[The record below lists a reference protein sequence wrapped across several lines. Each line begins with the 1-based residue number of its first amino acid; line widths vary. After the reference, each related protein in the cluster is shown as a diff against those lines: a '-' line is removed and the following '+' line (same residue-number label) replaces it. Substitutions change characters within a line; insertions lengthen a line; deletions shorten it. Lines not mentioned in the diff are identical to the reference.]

1 MEQLQD
7 RANRYHG
14 GFRESV
20 VRYYRRTFD
29 FRGVTTKRE
38 FWLAFGYVSFCSV
51 LLAFLGMRWL
61 IIVIQ
66 DLIRVDGT
74 SSKTV
79 IVVGMYVL
87 LALMVLV
94 YLPLFG
100 LQVRRLRDVGVRGRV
115 AVVKVAVLT
124 GINIFF
130 WSVGLKE
137 FLLAYI
143 DRNVWSLNT
152 FLWGTISVLV
162 LNVLM
167 LFVATF
173 KQDALVTRSKNPAVR
188 FFLRTE
194 E

>member
-1 MEQLQD
+1 MEQLQE
-7 RANRYHG
+7 RAYRG

-20 VRYYRRTFD
+20 VRYYRRAFD
-29 FRGVTTKRE
+29 FRGITTKRE
-38 FWLAFGYVSFCSV
+38 FWLAFMYVLFCSV
-51 LLAFLGMRWL
+51 ILAFLGMRWL

-79 IVVGMYVL
+79 IVVGMYLL

-94 YLPLFG
+94 YLPFFS

-115 AVVKVAVLT
+115 AGVKVAALT
-124 GINIFF
+124 AINIFF
-130 WSVGLKE
+130 WSIGLKE

-143 DRNVWSLNT
+143 DRNAWSLNT

-173 KQDALVTRSKNPAVR
+173 KQDALVTRSKNPVVR